1 MWSQPAAREEEEES
15 SEDTRSDSSS
25 MSTEEDA
32 SGGHADAAN
41 KAANA
46 AQRAVQVLLEDLRR
60 GRAPVDDSAPGPDDK
75 ALDLLHNHAVL
86 SRARERLQSEEK
98 SLDVIYRA
106 RVTAMIGILNLFLD
120 PGLSYTWREASMI
133 VAKAQ
138 GHGLRRAR
146 SIRTWV
152 LDFVREGRL
161 PLHSYCYTRET
172 VLEDEDV
179 LQEVQGALSEKAK
192 GGFIK
197 TEDVCDIVASE
208 RVQNVFV
215 RLGIHKP
222 SISKTTA
229 QRWLAKLKW
238 RYAKRKNGMYIDG
251 HERDDVVAYRQAF
264 VYRWAE
270 YEMRFQIWDDNGNPL
285 PPPLSDLRR
294 LILVTHDESV
304 FFQNDERTT
313 CWSHQDSRPTPKPKG
328 DGQSLMVSDF
338 LTVDWG
344 RLRDDSR
351 WVFFFLSCCII
362 Y

>member
-1 MWSQPAAREEEEES
+1 LS
-15 SEDTRSDSSS
+15 
-25 MSTEEDA
+25 EEDA
-32 SGGHADAAN
+32 SGGHAEAAN
-41 KAANA
+41 KAAPDANG
-46 AQRAVQVLLEDLRR
+46 AQRAVQVLLDDLRR
-60 GRAPVDDSAPGPDDK
+60 GRAPVDDSAPAPVDK
-75 ALDLLHNHAVL
+75 ALDLLHDHAAL
-86 SRARERLQSEEK
+86 SRARKRLQSDEK
-98 SLDVIYRA
+98 SLDVIFRA
-106 RVTAMIGILNLFLD
+106 RVTAMIGVLNLFLD
-120 PGLSYTWREASMI
+120 PGLSYTWREASMV

-138 GHGLRRAR
+138 GHGVCRAR
-146 SIRTWV
+146 SIRTWI

-161 PLHSYCYTRET
+161 PLHSYRYTRET

-179 LQEVQGALSEKAK
+179 LQEIQGVLTEKAR

-208 RVQNVFV
+208 RVQNAFAW
-215 RLGIHKP
+215 LGVHKP

-264 VYRWAE
+264 VNRWAE
-270 YEMRFQIWDDNGNPL
+270 YETEFQIWDDNGNLPPL
-285 PPPLSDLRR
+285 PPNSRR
-294 LILVTHDESV
+294 LILITHDKSV

-338 LTVDWG
+338 LTAAWG

-351 WVFFFLSCCII
+351 LVFFFLSCCTI

>member
-1 MWSQPAAREEEEES
+1 LS
-15 SEDTRSDSSS
+15 
-25 MSTEEDA
+25 EEDA
-32 SGGHADAAN
+32 SGGHAEAAN
-41 KAANA
+41 QAAPDANG
-46 AQRAVQVLLEDLRR
+46 AQRAVQVLLNDLRR
-60 GRAPVDDSAPGPDDK
+60 GRAPVDDSAPASVDK
-75 ALDLLHNHAVL
+75 ALDLLRDHAAL
-86 SRARERLQSEEK
+86 SRARKRLQSDEK
-98 SLDVIYRA
+98 SLDVIFRA
-106 RVTAMIGILNLFLD
+106 RVTAMIGVLNLFLD
-120 PGLSYTWREASMI
+120 PGLSYTWREASMV

-138 GHGLRRAR
+138 GHGVRRAR
-146 SIRTWV
+146 SIRTWI

-179 LQEVQGALSEKAK
+179 LQEIQGVLTEKAR

-197 TEDVCDIVASE
+197 TEDVCDIVVSE
-208 RVQNVFV
+208 RVQNAFA
-215 RLGIHKP
+215 RLGVHKP

-264 VYRWAE
+264 VNRWAE
-270 YEMRFQIWDDNGNPL
+270 YETEFQIWDNNGNLPPL
-285 PPPLSDLRR
+285 PPNSRR
-294 LILVTHDESV
+294 LILITHDESV

-338 LTVDWG
+338 LTAAWG

-351 WVFFFLSCCII
+351 LVFFFLSCCTI